1 MRLSKNQLNIKARKL
16 GILNPQ
22 SMDRA
27 TLSRKISYR
36 QSHPCKKGKTLS
48 DGICKDLPYK
58 SVLLE
63 YAIYYELNS
72 DVPRD
77 ELIANII
84 EASEEIGDG
93 IADMFDTP
101 EIFPT
106 LQEAEEAGLL
116 DVARDE
122 DDEDVA
128 RDEDDEFVEEP
139 PEEYVPSEAYIL
151 FKKQVD
157 ADVLRDP
164 RFKEPGQLILD
175 MTKAIEYD
183 LKLLGDPNFSDE
195 EKRELDRL
203 SKKDIHVPVS
213 RASDPMSIARRIIQ
227 RSRNYRRGMIAYEKL
242 RL

>member
-22 SMDRA
+22 SMDRT

-63 YAIYYELNS
+63 YAIYYDLNS

-122 DDEDVA
+122 DEG
-128 RDEDDEFVEEP
+128 DDEFVEEP

-183 LKLLGDPNFSDE
+183 LKLLGDPTFSDE
-195 EKRELDRL
+195 ERRELDL
-203 SKKDIHVPVS
+203 LAKKDIHIPVS

-227 RSRNYRRGMIAYEKL
+227 RSRNYKRGMIAYEKL